1 LKRLLDL
8 QSKARHD
15 RIFGGFSTAGRLN
28 TIKEKLVF
36 TIWKP
41 NFRRAQGPQQSGITE
56 AEDQRRECNKT
67 SEADIPRA
75 EAKQPYR
82 KRENDSASG
91 LIDLPKS
98 GHESEP
104 RSEPKTDRE

>member
-1 LKRLLDL
+1 MT
-8 QSKARHD
+8 
-15 RIFGGFSTAGRLN
+15 GFSEGFRLRSRLN

-41 NFRRAQGPQQSGITE
+41 NFRQAQGPQQSGMTE
-56 AEDQRRECNKT
+56 AEDQRREWNKT
-67 SEADIPRA
+67 SEADIPQA

-98 GHESEP
+98 GYESKP
-104 RSEPKTDRE
+104 RSEPKPGANKLSVP

>member
-1 LKRLLDL
+1 MT
-8 QSKARHD
+8 
-15 RIFGGFSTAGRLN
+15 GFSEGFRLRSRLN
-28 TIKEKLVF
+28 TLKENLVF

-41 NFRRAQGPQQSGITE
+41 NFRQAQGPQQSGMTE
-56 AEDQRRECNKT
+56 AEDQRREWNKT
-67 SEADIPRA
+67 SESDIPQA

-98 GHESEP
+98 GHESKP